1 MSIEMRSKLQKG
13 VSHRLTGAAGELS
26 ATGSL
31 VLQYSYGQDAWLS
44 LWWS

>member
-1 MSIEMRSKLQKG
+1 MSIDMRIQLQNG

-31 VLQYSYGQDAWLS
+31 VLQYSYGQDTWLS
-44 LWWS
+44 RWWS